1 MSGVEITIAMV
12 KELRDRTGAG
22 VMATKKALEEADGDM
37 DKAAEALAEQ
47 GLAAAAGRADRETA
61 EGIVASYIHTGGR
74 VGALIEINC
83 ETDFVARTPEFEAL
97 AHDIAMQVAAMSP
110 EYVSKDDV
118 PEDAEDVPEEGILL
132 EQAYIRDPSKT
143 VQDVVA
149 EVVAKVREN
158 VRISR
163 FKRFALGE

>member
-1 MSGVEITIAMV
+1 MV

>member
-1 MSGVEITIAMV
+1 VSGVEITIAMV

>member
-74 VGALIEINC
+74 IGALIEINC
-83 ETDFVARTPEFEAL
+83 ETDFVARTPEFEEL